1 MNISI
6 NKIPFKSYNKVNN
19 IYYNKKCQIEKYG
32 NHAFIEH
39 KLCSEQFHF
48 DIYNFFKNKPCFKII
63 EIGSLNNYRTRIL
76 TNIFSTL
83 YAVNNSIEMKFYK
96 HLNKD
101 VNNIEYCMLD
111 LYKDKW
117 NTLPEN
123 VEVSFIN
130 SNNSYENCKSNI
142 QNSLKHFKK
151 LEYIIFDDYGTHEG
165 ANKIINE
172 LIKNKTFIVEK
183 YIGVNISG
191 INENANEGIICRI
204 NDDKELDNNKESNDI
219 KRVKSIK
226 LHNGNQNVIMKQTI
240 PIKKFNV
247 LNFNMLKN

>member
-1 MNISI
+1 
-6 NKIPFKSYNKVNN
+6 
-19 IYYNKKCQIEKYG
+19 
-32 NHAFIEH
+32 
-39 KLCSEQFHF
+39 
-48 DIYNFFKNKPCFKII
+48 
-63 EIGSLNNYRTRIL
+63 
-76 TNIFSTL
+76 
-83 YAVNNSIEMKFYK
+83 MKFYK

-183 YIGVNISG
+183 YIGVNVSG

-204 NDDKELDNNKESNDI
+204 NDDKELDNKETNDI
-219 KRVKSIK
+219 KRANSKPVNDIKST
-226 LHNGNQNVIMKQTI
+226 NGKTNNSNLKNGKQNVIMKPTI

-247 LNFNMLKN
+247 LNFNLLKK